1 MAVKDLMLVY
11 LRYQVNMVTGRKD
24 FSQSELPKRA
34 NSHFNCYYDDLH
46 LLKKRPLAGPLLI

>member
-24 FSQSELPKRA
+24 FSRSELPKRA
-34 NSHFNCYYDDLH
+34 NSHFNCY
-46 LLKKRPLAGPLLI
+46 